1 MTRRPSVKPGGGRQ
15 ESQQPALFGVA
26 RRGLTARGKLR
37 SWKRVIAGNT
47 ISLVKGLPE
56 TFENMAKEEKATAK
70 GVNDQRKLEEAER

>member
-1 MTRRPSVKPGGGRQ
+1 M
-15 ESQQPALFGVA
+15 
-26 RRGLTARGKLR
+26 
-37 SWKRVIAGNT
+37 IAGNT